1 MTVFKEKSLDDQT
14 LFQKLF
20 KRLPKDNAIKELN
33 NLLAQNEDRINS
45 IPKESVQAIGDKYKV
60 NFKKSSKN
68 KLLEMYEKYLNYC
81 LEDRKL
87 DKLKINTLYHLK
99 NILFLDDHDTQDLI
113 KLRTHDLFNKE
124 VKKTFDSG
132 QMDESKWDYLE
143 KLKTDILISKEESID
158 IYRTNAM
165 NIINNFMKDAISDKR
180 YSPEEEQKLFELAKN
195 YGADLKIES
204 DTQTILSRY
213 RQYWEIENGKLP
225 TIESKINL
233 PKSETLHFTTS
244 AAWQEQRKVTKRY
257 NYAGPTARIK
267 IVKGVYYRFGS
278 MDVRP
283 QSEDVW
289 QTIDNGSVY
298 LTNKRLIFMGEK
310 GNKTIPI
317 NKILDFTPYSNG
329 VDIQKDSGKSPF
341 LEFSNETELF
351 AMILSRLKNE

>member
-165 NIINNFMKDAISDKR
+165 NIINNFIIQCFVM
-180 YSPEEEQKLFELAKN
+180 
-195 YGADLKIES
+195 GDL
-204 DTQTILSRY
+204 
-213 RQYWEIENGKLP
+213 NV
-225 TIESKINL
+225 
-233 PKSETLHFTTS
+233 
-244 AAWQEQRKVTKRY
+244 VT
-257 NYAGPTARIK
+257 
-267 IVKGVYYRFGS
+267 F
-278 MDVRP
+278 
-283 QSEDVW
+283 
-289 QTIDNGSVY
+289 
-298 LTNKRLIFMGEK
+298 
-310 GNKTIPI
+310 
-317 NKILDFTPYSNG
+317 
-329 VDIQKDSGKSPF
+329 
-341 LEFSNETELF
+341 
-351 AMILSRLKNE
+351 